1 MQMVLPLKPGGFYHI
16 LDRGVNRENIFLE
29 ERNYIHF
36 LSLYATYIIPV
47 AETYAYCLLRNHFHL
62 LVRIREPQTGTASKA
77 ASARVSKAFNNFLTA
92 YAKAFNKAYGR
103 TGALFQHHF
112 CRILVPS
119 NRYFLVLVR
128 YIHHNPCKHGF
139 VKDFQDWPFS
149 SYHELA
155 SKAFTQLAR
164 PTVLEWFGS
173 VNGFRKSHTR
183 PFHEE
188 GPLKM
193 FGNDMD

>member
-1 MQMVLPLKPGGFYHI
+1 MQTVIPLKPGGFYHI
-16 LDRGVNRENIFLE
+16 FDRGVNRENIFLE

-47 AETYAYCLLRNHFHL
+47 AETYAYCLLRNHFHI
-62 LVRIREPQTGTASKA
+62 LVRIREPQTEAISKA
-77 ASARVSKAFNNFLTA
+77 ASAHVSKAFNNFLTA
-92 YAKAFNKAYGR
+92 YAKAFNKAYDR

-112 CRILVPS
+112 HRIPVPS
-119 NRYFLVLVR
+119 YRYFSVLVL

-155 SKAFTQLAR
+155 SKAYTQLAR
-164 PTVLEWFGS
+164 PKVMEWFDGA
-173 VNGFRKSHTR
+173 NGFRKSHTR
-183 PFHEE
+183 PFQEM
-188 GPLKM
+188 GFRNF